1 MRFIKRCYEPLLRA
15 AIRAR
20 VLVLGAAGGATVLAL
35 WLASTFGTSFLPS
48 FNEGTF
54 TIFLLAPPGTA
65 LGESDRLATEVEKQL
80 AVIDGVSHVSRRTG
94 RAERDEHAE
103 PVSNSEIEVGLEAR
117 ARTVPQSESASTSC
131 STRFPESQPWSGSPS
146 STG

>member
-1 MRFIKRCYEPLLRA
+1 M
-15 AIRAR
+15 
-20 VLVLGAAGGATVLAL
+20 LAL

-65 LGESDRLATEVEKQL
+65 LSESDRLGTEVEKQL
-80 AVIDGVSHVSRRTG
+80 AALDGVGHVVRRTG

-103 PVSNSEIEVGLEAR
+103 PVSNSELEVSLEPGADGALVAERIDKLLDAIPGITTMVGPAYR
-117 ARTVPQSESASTSC
+117 APLEPRALRNTCGNRHQRLRRRT
-131 STRFPESQPWSGSPS
+131 
-146 STG
+146 